1 MNRIKLNLLTVVVC
15 FFATTA
21 MAQPGLSVFTI
32 NTDDATGYLKWLTES
47 TPTFVDAWGDSVVS
61 SGICSP
67 ISGSEDDGDH
77 YVWNISPSMTATLA
91 ANDRAFNDEASLKAI
106 SKISNKREIKRRDIY
121 NVVKPSNNSYKT
133 GTTLAQYNLLS
144 RPNDMSK
151 YIQTIQAMENAAS
164 ENGFDDIE
172 FVVFEGFGA
181 GDWSRMAM
189 ASIQAPSIE
198 RLGAF
203 MDARQSDWMAESMSA
218 FPSMRTPVRDWFLL
232 CTTLSSVE

>member
-1 MNRIKLNLLTVVVC
+1 M
-15 FFATTA
+15 
-21 MAQPGLSVFTI
+21 
-32 NTDDATGYLKWLTES
+32 
-47 TPTFVDAWGDSVVS
+47 
-61 SGICSP
+61 
-67 ISGSEDDGDH
+67 
-77 YVWNISPSMTATLA
+77 
-91 ANDRAFNDEASLKAI
+91 
-106 SKISNKREIKRRDIY
+106 
-121 NVVKPSNNSYKT
+121 VKPSNSSYSA
-133 GTTLAQYNLLS
+133 GVTLAQYNLLS

-151 YIQTIQAMENAAS
+151 YIKTIEAMENAAS

-181 GDWSRMAM
+181 GDWTRMAM

>member
-1 MNRIKLNLLTVVVC
+1 MNKIKSNLLTVFIC
-15 FFATTA
+15 FFAPTA

-67 ISGSEDDGDH
+67 ISGGEDDGDH

-106 SKISNKREIKRRDIY
+106 SKISKKREIKRRDIY
-121 NVVKPSNNSYKT
+121 NVVKPSNSSYSA
-133 GTTLAQYNLLS
+133 GVTLAQYNLLS

-198 RLGAF
+198 LLWMLGNQTGWRRAC
-203 MDARQSDWMAESMSA
+203 Q
-218 FPSMRTPVRDWFLL
+218 PFLQ
-232 CTTLSSVE
+232 

>member
-1 MNRIKLNLLTVVVC
+1 MLNQVHSNVVH
-15 FFATTA
+15 T
-21 MAQPGLSVFTI
+21 
-32 NTDDATGYLKWLTES
+32 
-47 TPTFVDAWGDSVVS
+47 
-61 SGICSP
+61 
-67 ISGSEDDGDH
+67 
-77 YVWNISPSMTATLA
+77 
-91 ANDRAFNDEASLKAI
+91 I
-106 SKISNKREIKRRDIY
+106 SKISKKREIKRRDIY
-121 NVVKPSNNSYKT
+121 NVVKPSNSSYSAGVT
-133 GTTLAQYNLLS
+133 IAQYNLLS

-151 YIQTIQAMENAAS
+151 YIKTIEAMENAAS

-218 FPSMRTPVRDWFLL
+218 FPSMRTG
-232 CTTLSSVE
+232 SNA